1 MEGLIYLI
9 KVKRI
14 KKPEE
19 LTDKEQ
25 QRLTE
30 EFKHDKHKQV
40 WNKKYIRE
48 RLLQECN
55 GKCVYC
61 ESRIG
66 GDKDMQIDHFHYKN
80 EYEEEVVLWE
90 NLNPSCQHC
99 NRSKGSHDTYRVP
112 IINPFEQN
120 PQDYFCI
127 KSYRYYSKNDDVEEI
142 ARTTI
147 DVLGLNDTLQVV
159 VRRFQIGNELMEK
172 IQESYEMASEN
183 KSILCSNIRKRNR
196 VMQKCRG
203 FLREGMREEEYSA
216 FMAAIIK
223 SDPYYQKL
231 KELLIELNLW
241 NEELQELDEKLDEVR
256 LQMGRD

>member
-1 MEGLIYLI
+1 MI

-14 KKPEE
+14 KKPKE

-48 RLLQECN
+48 RLLEECN

-66 GDKDMQIDHFHYKN
+66 GDRDMQIDHFHYKN
-80 EYEEEVVLWE
+80 KYEEEVVLWE

-99 NRSKGSHDTYRVP
+99 NRNKSSHDTYRDP

-120 PQDYFCI
+120 PQDYLCI
-127 KSYRYYSKNDDVEEI
+127 KDYRYYSKNDKVEEI
-142 ARTTI
+142 VRTTI
-147 DVLGLNDTLQVV
+147 DVLGLNDTREIVV
-159 VRRFQIGNELMEK
+159 NRFQIGNELLEK
-172 IQESYEMASEN
+172 MQHLYELAKEKESS
-183 KSILCSNIRKRNR
+183 LCSKVKIKNKVLN
-196 VMQKCRG
+196 G
-203 FLREGMREEEYSA
+203 FKNLLILGTKEEEYSA

-256 LQMGRD
+256 LQVGRD